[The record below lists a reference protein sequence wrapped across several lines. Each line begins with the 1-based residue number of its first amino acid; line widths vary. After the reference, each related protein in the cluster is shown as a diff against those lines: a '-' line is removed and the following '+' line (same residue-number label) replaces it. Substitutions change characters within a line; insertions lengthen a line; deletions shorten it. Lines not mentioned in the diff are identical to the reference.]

1 MKIDAVEIT
10 YINNQYF
17 KALDRPYMPILGTP
31 FARLEKFKG
40 KVMDQGYGIQIT
52 GDDYEY
58 LKTSSQER
66 RGKSFKQTAFKI
78 WKWTFHLSVMTEL
91 N

>member
-17 KALDRPYMPILGTP
+17 EALDRPYMPILGTP
-31 FARLEKFKG
+31 FTRLEKFEG
-40 KVMDQGYGIQIT
+40 KVMDQSYGIGIQ
-52 GDDYEY
+52 GSAYEY
-58 LKTSSQER
+58 LKTINQER